1 MTMVAVKSRPKEREQ
16 LKLRL
21 KVDEILARPAAPL
34 QVSEPL
40 PSAFDQETISEMEV
54 TSEAAVEEREPFGR
68 WLIAQKDRGD
78 WIDALA
84 DAARKDPRFPK
95 SGNPDDVRGH
105 LNAMQ
110 AEGDMFEAVDD
121 AEADWLAH

>member
-1 MTMVAVKSRPKEREQ
+1 MVAVKSRPQEREQ

-21 KVDEILARPAAPL
+21 KIDEILARPGAPL
-34 QVSEPL
+34 QAGPAPQPTELPPIEAVAPAPL
-40 PSAFDQETISEMEV
+40 PTVDD
-54 TSEAAVEEREPFGR
+54 REPFGR
-68 WLIAQKDRGD
+68 WLIAQKSRGD

-84 DAARKDPRFPK
+84 DAARKDSCFPK
-95 SGNPDDVRGH
+95 NGSPDDVRKH

-121 AEADWLAH
+121 AELDWLSL

>member
-16 LKLRL
+16 LKLGL
-21 KVDEILARPAAPL
+21 NVDEVTARPAAPL
-34 QVSEPL
+34 QVSTTL
-40 PSAFDQETISEMEV
+40 PSAFEPELDETELP
-54 TSEAAVEEREPFGR
+54 AAVDREPFGR

-95 SGNPDDVRGH
+95 NGSPDEVRAH
-105 LNAMQ
+105 LNFMQ

-121 AEADWLAH
+121 AEADWLAY